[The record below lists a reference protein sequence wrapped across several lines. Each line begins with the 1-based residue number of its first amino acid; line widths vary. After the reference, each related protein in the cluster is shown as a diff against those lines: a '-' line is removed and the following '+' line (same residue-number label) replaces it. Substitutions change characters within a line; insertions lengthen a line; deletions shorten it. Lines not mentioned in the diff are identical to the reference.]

1 MRTSVPSWK
10 HCDAARYPYLYKI
23 PFYFRLKWR
32 RNYKDVANF
41 LINRI
46 LASRISHTELTHLVS
61 EFCTA
66 HNLYNVECRPTN
78 IISQHLQLK
87 FIGKGVSN
95 QTLPLIHFSHIEEK
109 YNPLSHELD
118 AVLLN
123 LFVHPIKVPL
133 KMVGWSWC
141 TNSEYL
147 HMSVCSQHLPWQ
159 PGSPASTLVWSHLYI
174 PLCTWPTI
182 SCENQFNE

>member
-1 MRTSVPSWK
+1 MLVVSMRTSVPSWK

-23 PFYFRLKWR
+23 PFYFHLKWR

-46 LASRISHTELTHLVS
+46 LASRISHAELTHLVS

-95 QTLPLIHFSHIEEK
+95 QTLPLIHFSHIEVK

-133 KMVGWSWC
+133 KMVDLDVPIVNTYICQFVHSIC
-141 TNSEYL
+141 LDS
-147 HMSVCSQHLPWQ
+147 
-159 PGSPASTLVWSHLYI
+159 LVLLLQLLFDLIYTFRYV
-174 PLCTWPTI
+174 LGL
-182 SCENQFNE
+182 Q